1 MTVGLPSGVKEGV
14 GEAIRSRWRR
24 PSLGHL
30 AVALAAILAFVA
42 NMAFLRSRDD
52 MTPVVVAARPIQA
65 GETVEAE
72 DLTTT
77 EVRAD
82 AGIIA
87 TLLTSVEGLEG
98 RVARRSLA
106 AGELVGAADLLTA
119 ASLGGLASMSVP
131 TDEAHAAG
139 GMIRV
144 GDRVDL
150 IDVDGVGR
158 ADFVVRNV
166 PVIAVSS
173 EGSGAFV
180 GSDQG
185 YVVLGLEPSATL
197 AVAEAIADGRVD
209 IVVTTGVGNG

>member
-14 GEAIRSRWRR
+14 GETLRTRRRW

-30 AVALAAILAFVA
+30 AVAVAAILAFVA

-52 MTPVVVAARPIQA
+52 MTRVVVAARPIQA
-65 GETVEAE
+65 GETIETA

-82 AGIIA
+82 AGILA
-87 TLLTSVEGLEG
+87 TLLTSLEGLEG

-106 AGELVGAADLLTA
+106 PGELVGAADLLTG
-119 ASLGGLASMSVP
+119 ASPDGLVSMSVP
-131 TDEAHAAG
+131 TDKAHAAG

-144 GDRVDL
+144 GDRVDV
-150 IDVDGVGR
+150 IDVDDAGKAG
-158 ADFVVRNV
+158 FVVRNV

-173 EGSGAFV
+173 ESTGAFV
-180 GSDQG
+180 GGDEG
-185 YVVLGLEPSATL
+185 YVVLGLERSDTL
-197 AVAEAIADGRVD
+197 RLAEAIADGRVD
-209 IVVTTGVGNG
+209 IVVTTGVADD